1 MEHDREDPYDPG
13 DVTRISV
20 RPLYPFDWEAVR
32 RIYLEGI
39 ATGHGTFET
48 GAPEWERW
56 DSGHRKDCRLVAES
70 GRPSLVIGWAA
81 LSPAST
87 RRVYAGVAEVSV
99 YVAEKARARGTGS
112 ALLAALVRE
121 SEEAGL
127 WTLQAGIFPE
137 NEASLALHAKH
148 GFRRVGVRERI
159 GFGQGRWRDVVVMER
174 RSTRVG
180 AEGSGK
186 VPS

>member
-1 MEHDREDPYDPG
+1 MTE
-13 DVTRISV
+13 ISV
-20 RPLYPFDWEAVR
+20 RPLYPSDWEAVR

-48 GAPEWERW
+48 GAPDWERW

-70 GRPSLVIGWAA
+70 AGPGVVGWAA

-99 YVAEKARARGTGS
+99 YVAQRARRRGAGS

-137 NEASLALHAKH
+137 NAASIALHTRH

-159 GFGQGRWRDVVVMER
+159 GFGGGRWRDVLLMER
-174 RSTRVG
+174 RSARVG
-180 AEGSGK
+180 AE
-186 VPS
+186 PP